1 MYSSSRLLCFLGLAS
16 VAVAQSTKQAGY
28 NPRVGPSNA
37 NCTRQSY
44 QLEITSNNTVFQ
56 NVDSNANTTYITKL
70 LQTFVSLPTNFSQ
83 EYEQPTKQLLSRNY
97 SISGT
102 LCTPLNGQVKNTSHV
117 QYLIHGIGFDSSY
130 WDFAVNDTDEYS
142 YVSAAAAA
150 GYTTFRY
157 DRLGTGL
164 SDHPNDTYN
173 VVQASTDLAI
183 ATKLLD
189 MLKQGEIGGQ
199 QFDKVIG
206 IGHSYGSVQIQA
218 LSATVPHLL
227 DAVLLQGFSTNATGI
242 SPFLTSAAYATATE
256 VFPDRFNQSGLPSTY
271 LTTLAPQ
278 TQQLNFWFFPY
289 YSDAAFD
296 HNRKTEQ
303 PVTQGVLFTF
313 TQTGLIQTATSF
325 TGPVHVVTGVED
337 WIFCFS
343 NCYSVPANSTYNSIP
358 EYVQELYPVTSNFSV
373 YIPENTGH
381 AVNAH
386 HSAPQVYQ
394 EMLAFVSNVFGT

>member
-1 MYSSSRLLCFLGLAS
+1 MHSSSRFLCLLGLVS
-16 VAVAQSTKQAGY
+16 VALAQSTNQAGY
-28 NPRVGPSNA
+28 NPRIGPSNA
-37 NCTRQSY
+37 NCTRQNY
-44 QLEITSNNTVFQ
+44 QLEITSNNMVFQ
-56 NVDSNANTTYITKL
+56 NVDSNANTFIGSGANVCNN
-70 LQTFVSLPTNFSQ
+70 FVMYVYNDH
-83 EYEQPTKQLLSRNY
+83 LS
-97 SISGT
+97 
-102 LCTPLNGQVKNTSHV
+102 
-117 QYLIHGIGFDSSY
+117 
-130 WDFAVNDTDEYS
+130 
-142 YVSAAAAA
+142 
-150 GYTTFRY
+150 
-157 DRLGTGL
+157 TGL
-164 SDHPNDTYN
+164 SEHPNDTYN

-189 MLKQGEIGGQ
+189 MLKHGEIGGQ

-218 LSATVPHLL
+218 LSATVPQML
-227 DAVLLQGFSTNATGI
+227 DAVLLQGFSMNGHL
-242 SPFLTSAAYATATE
+242 LTSGAYSPATE

-303 PVTQGVLFTF
+303 PVTQGVLFT
-313 TQTGLIQTATSF
+313 QGGLMQNATSF
-325 TGPVHVVTGVED
+325 TGPVHVVTGAND
-337 WIFCFS
+337 WPFCF
-343 NCYSVPANSTYNSIP
+343 NDCYAVPANSTYTSIP

-386 HSAPQVYQ
+386 YSAPDVYQ
-394 EMLAFVSNVFGT
+394 EMLAFVSNVFGA